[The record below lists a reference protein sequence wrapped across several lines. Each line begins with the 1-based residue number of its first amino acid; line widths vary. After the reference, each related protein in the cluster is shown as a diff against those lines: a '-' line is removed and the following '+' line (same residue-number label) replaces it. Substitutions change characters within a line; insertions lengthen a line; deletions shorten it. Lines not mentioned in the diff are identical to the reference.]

1 MQLPSIPSP
10 SCRAAGG
17 GGAVAPAWG
26 LQQLPPPSL
35 LLLSIAAAAPWP
47 AQRSAATARGVL
59 SDCLVPPCAAVG
71 LRRSDKKD
79 GALAIVLAGGY
90 ADDKDT
96 GSQFDYTGEGGQESK
111 KQVGS

>member
-1 MQLPSIPSP
+1 
-10 SCRAAGG
+10 
-17 GGAVAPAWG
+17 
-26 LQQLPPPSL
+26 
-35 LLLSIAAAAPWP
+35 
-47 AQRSAATARGVL
+47 
-59 SDCLVPPCAAVG
+59 VG